1 LSWPLRSTR
10 PAAATTLGGD
20 STIRRRR
27 FGLVTLTD
35 ILLAVT
41 ERPSNPATD
50 STLAAVAGAPPVRP
64 GALGPGTI
72 VAETYEITRLLG
84 QGGMGAVWEA
94 KHLRLPD
101 KRVVIKVL
109 LFGTTDAVTLAR
121 FRREAEIASRLGHP
135 NIVQV
140 LDFNAL
146 PDGAPFIVLELLQG
160 ESLAARLAHAR
171 PSFEETLAIVTQ
183 IGSALAAAHREGIVH
198 RDLKPD
204 NIFLCPT
211 PLDGEIRDVVKILDF
226 GISKIRGAKTVLTQ
240 DAALIGTPQYM
251 APEQATGRNDDIDAR
266 TDIFAFGAIVFEMLA
281 GRPPFLGETLAAVIH
296 AVVYAPT
303 PPLRE
308 LSPET
313 PPAVAAAVERAL
325 AKERDARFPD
335 VGSFV
340 KAVTAR
346 SLETAPTLAAA
357 PAEKPEPA
365 PQATERMTF
374 ERPFPWKGALVGV
387 VLLAVGGLVAS
398 RVFSSKPPTPAPAV
412 TPQPKSSPPQA
423 AQGTPPPPP
432 PTTTALPPPEVADK
446 QPRARVEERPVE
458 RTHPTSASA
467 AKGETLAPPV
477 AAELADAEAALE
489 AGRGADA
496 IRLAQHSLYTQKS
509 SRAYAII
516 TRARC
521 AEGDLGNAKAALAQV
536 GARDR
541 SAVVRACGKLGVDL
555 H

>member
-1 LSWPLRSTR
+1 MP
-10 PAAATTLGGD
+10 
-20 STIRRRR
+20 
-27 FGLVTLTD
+27 
-35 ILLAVT
+35 
-41 ERPSNPATD
+41 ERPPDPATD
-50 STLAAVAGAPPVRP
+50 STLASVPGAPAHAGV
-64 GALGPGTI
+64 GVLGPGTV
-72 VAETYEITRLLG
+72 VAGTYEIVRLLG

-101 KRVVIKVL
+101 KRVVVKVL

-140 LDFNAL
+140 LDFNTL

-160 ESLAARLAHAR
+160 ESLAARLAHGR
-171 PSFEETLAIVTQ
+171 PTFTETLAIVTQ
-183 IGSALAAAHREGIVH
+183 IGSALAAAHREGVVH

-204 NIFLCPT
+204 NVFLCPT
-211 PLDGEIRDVVKILDF
+211 PLDGEIRDVAKILDF
-226 GISKIRGAKTVLTQ
+226 GISKLRGAKTVLTQ

-281 GRPPFLGETLAAVIH
+281 GRPPFLGDTLAAVIH

-308 LSPET
+308 LAPET

-340 KAVTAR
+340 KAVTTR
-346 SLETAPTLAAA
+346 SLETAPTIAAS
-357 PAEKPEPA
+357 PAARPA
-365 PQATERMTF
+365 PPPPATERVPR
-374 ERPFPWKGALVGV
+374 ERPFPWRGALVGV
-387 VLLAVGGLVAS
+387 VLLVGGGLLAT
-398 RVFSSKPPTPAPAV
+398 RLLSSKPPAAPQASETKPAPPAKIEPPTV
-412 TPQPKSSPPQA
+412 AAPQPPQA
-423 AQGTPPPPP
+423 
-432 PTTTALPPPEVADK
+432 PEKVAGKVAEEPARRSADK
-446 QPRARVEERPVE
+446 AAEPPR
-458 RTHPTSASA
+458 SASRGA
-467 AKGETLAPPV
+467 GAKSEAPARAV
-477 AAELADAEAALE
+477 AAELAEAEAALD
-489 AGRGADA
+489 AGRGSDA
-496 IRLAQHSLYTQKS
+496 IRLAQHSLYAQKS

-516 TRARC
+516 ARARC
-521 AEGDLGNAKAALAQV
+521 AQGDLGNAKAALAQV
-536 GARDR
+536 GPHERA
-541 SAVVRACGKLGVDL
+541 AVVRACGKLGVEL

>member
-1 LSWPLRSTR
+1 MP
-10 PAAATTLGGD
+10 
-20 STIRRRR
+20 
-27 FGLVTLTD
+27 
-35 ILLAVT
+35 

-50 STLAAVAGAPPVRP
+50 STLASAPGAPQAGM
-64 GALGPGTI
+64 GALGPGTV
-72 VAETYEITRLLG
+72 VAGTYEIVRLLG

-101 KRVVIKVL
+101 KRVVVKVL

-140 LDFNAL
+140 FDFNTL

-160 ESLAARLAHAR
+160 ESLAARLARGR
-171 PSFEETLAIVTQ
+171 PTFTETLAIVTQ
-183 IGSALAAAHREGIVH
+183 IGSALAAAHREGVVH

-211 PLDGEIRDVVKILDF
+211 PLDGEIRDVAKILDF
-226 GISKIRGAKTVLTQ
+226 GISKLRGAKTVLTQ

-281 GRPPFLGETLAAVIH
+281 GRPPFLGDTLAAVIH

-308 LSPET
+308 LAPET

-346 SLETAPTLAAA
+346 SLETAPTLAASPAVKPA
-357 PAEKPEPA
+357 PP
-365 PQATERMTF
+365 PQATERVPR
-374 ERPFPWKGALVGV
+374 ERPFPWRGAVIGV
-387 VLLAVGGLVAS
+387 VLLAGGGLLATRILS
-398 RVFSSKPPTPAPAV
+398 PKPPAPSAVAPPAAPAPPVSPAPETKPAPPAV
-412 TPQPKSSPPQA
+412 A
-423 AQGTPPPPP
+423 ASL
-432 PTTTALPPPEVADK
+432 PTRAQEMPVDK
-446 QPRARVEERPVE
+446 PIAKPVE
-458 RTHPTSASA
+458 RTHSASRGTVA
-467 AKGETLAPPV
+467 RSETLEPAV
-477 AAELADAEAALE
+477 AAELVDAEAALE
-489 AGRGADA
+489 AGRGGDA
-496 IRLAQHSLYTQKS
+496 IRLAQHSLYAQKS

-516 TRARC
+516 ARARC
-521 AEGDLGNAKAALAQV
+521 AQGDLGNAKAALAQV
-536 GARDR
+536 AARDR
-541 SAVVRACGKLGVDL
+541 SAVVHACGKLGVEL

>member
-1 LSWPLRSTR
+1 M
-10 PAAATTLGGD
+10 
-20 STIRRRR
+20 
-27 FGLVTLTD
+27 TLTD
-35 ILLAVT
+35 ILRAVT

-50 STLAAVAGAPPVRP
+50 STLAAVPGAAPGRP

-101 KRVVIKVL
+101 KRVVVKVL

-140 LDFNAL
+140 LDFNTL

-160 ESLAARLAHAR
+160 ESLAARLGRALPTFA
-171 PSFEETLAIVTQ
+171 ETLAIVTQ

-211 PLDGEIRDVVKILDF
+211 RLDGEIRDVVKILDF

-240 DAALIGTPQYM
+240 DSSLIGTPQYM

-313 PPAVAAAVERAL
+313 PPAVVAAVERAL

-346 SLETAPTLAAA
+346 SLETAPTLAASPAPKPA
-357 PAEKPEPA
+357 PAPA
-365 PQATERMTF
+365 AEATARF
-374 ERPFPWKGALVGV
+374 PRERPFPWKGALIGV
-387 VLLAVGGLVAS
+387 VVLAGGGLLASFIFSPRPVVRPAAVAAPS
-398 RVFSSKPPTPAPAV
+398 QPPSLPAIAAKPVPAANVKPTANAAEGANVAPTAKAAEARPPARADERPA
-412 TPQPKSSPPQA
+412 
-423 AQGTPPPPP
+423 
-432 PTTTALPPPEVADK
+432 E
-446 QPRARVEERPVE
+446 RARA
-458 RTHPTSASA
+458 TAASA
-467 AKGETLAPPV
+467 GRGETLAPAV
-477 AAELADAEAALE
+477 AGELADAQVALE

-521 AEGDLGNAKAALAQV
+521 AEGDLGNAKAALAGV

-555 H
+555 Q

>member
-1 LSWPLRSTR
+1 M
-10 PAAATTLGGD
+10 
-20 STIRRRR
+20 
-27 FGLVTLTD
+27 
-35 ILLAVT
+35 T

-50 STLAAVAGAPPVRP
+50 STLAAAPGGPPRTGVD
-64 GALGPGTI
+64 ALGPGTI
-72 VAETYEITRLLG
+72 VAGTYEIVRLLG

-101 KRVVIKVL
+101 KRVVVKVL

-140 LDFNAL
+140 LDFNTL

-160 ESLAARLAHAR
+160 ESLAARLARVR
-171 PSFEETLAIVTQ
+171 PTFTQTLAIVTQ
-183 IGSALAAAHREGIVH
+183 IGSALAAAHREGVVH

-211 PLDGEIRDVVKILDF
+211 PLDGEMRDVAKILDF
-226 GISKIRGAKTVLTQ
+226 GISKLRGAKTVLTQ

-251 APEQATGRNDDIDAR
+251 APEQATGRNDEIDAR

-281 GRPPFLGETLAAVIH
+281 GRPPFLGDTLAAVIH

-308 LSPET
+308 LAPET

-346 SLETAPTLAAA
+346 SLETAPTIAASA
-357 PAEKPEPA
+357 GAHPA
-365 PQATERMTF
+365 PPRQATERVPR
-374 ERPFPWKGALVGV
+374 ERPLPWRAALVGV
-387 VLLAVGGLVAS
+387 VLLAGGGLLATRLLS
-398 RVFSSKPPTPAPAV
+398 PKPPAIAPAATPQALEAKPVAPTPPSAVPPLPAPAQGK
-412 TPQPKSSPPQA
+412 TADPP
-423 AQGTPPPPP
+423 
-432 PTTTALPPPEVADK
+432 LKES
-446 QPRARVEERPVE
+446 EERP
-458 RTHPTSASA
+458 RAASRSAT
-467 AKGETLAPPV
+467 AKSETVAPAV

-489 AGRGADA
+489 AGRAGDA
-496 IRLAQHSLYTQKS
+496 IRLAQHSLYAQKS
-509 SRAYAII
+509 SRAYALIA
-516 TRARC
+516 RARC
-521 AEGDLGNAKAALAQV
+521 AQGDLGNAKAALAQV

-541 SAVVRACGKLGVDL
+541 AAVLRACGKLGVEL

>member
-1 LSWPLRSTR
+1 MP
-10 PAAATTLGGD
+10 
-20 STIRRRR
+20 
-27 FGLVTLTD
+27 
-35 ILLAVT
+35 

-50 STLAAVAGAPPVRP
+50 STLASAPGLPPQTGV
-64 GALGPGTI
+64 GVLGPGTV
-72 VAETYEITRLLG
+72 VAGTYEIVRLLG

-101 KRVVIKVL
+101 KRVVVKVL

-140 LDFNAL
+140 FDFNTL

-160 ESLAARLAHAR
+160 ESLAARLARVR
-171 PSFEETLAIVTQ
+171 PTFAETLAIVTQ
-183 IGSALAAAHREGIVH
+183 IGSALAAAHREGVVH

-204 NIFLCPT
+204 NVFLCPT
-211 PLDGEIRDVVKILDF
+211 PLDGEIRDVAKILDF
-226 GISKIRGAKTVLTQ
+226 GISKLRGAKTVLTQ

-281 GRPPFLGETLAAVIH
+281 GRPPFLGDTLAAVIH

-303 PPLRE
+303 PSLRE
-308 LSPET
+308 LAPET

-346 SLETAPTLAAA
+346 SLETAPTVSASIAASPAAKPA
-357 PAEKPEPA
+357 PP
-365 PQATERMTF
+365 PQATERVPR
-374 ERPFPWKGALVGV
+374 ERPFPWRGALVGV
-387 VLLAVGGLVAS
+387 VLLAGGGLLATRILSPKPTTSQAVEVKPAP
-398 RVFSSKPPTPAPAV
+398 VVPPTPP
-412 TPQPKSSPPQA
+412 TSL
-423 AQGTPPPPP
+423 PPPPP
-432 PTTTALPPPEVADK
+432 PTKEKSVE
-446 QPRARVEERPVE
+446 QPAERP
-458 RTHPTSASA
+458 HASSRA
-467 AKGETLAPPV
+467 AASKSETLAPAV
-477 AAELADAEAALE
+477 AAELADAEAALD
-489 AGRGADA
+489 AGRGGDA
-496 IRLAQHSLYTQKS
+496 IRLAQHSLYAQKS

-516 TRARC
+516 ARARC
-521 AEGDLGNAKAALAQV
+521 AQGDLGNAKAALAQV
-536 GARDR
+536 GAHDR
-541 SAVVRACGKLGVDL
+541 AAVVRACGKLGVEL

>member
-1 LSWPLRSTR
+1 MP
-10 PAAATTLGGD
+10 
-20 STIRRRR
+20 
-27 FGLVTLTD
+27 
-35 ILLAVT
+35 

-50 STLAAVAGAPPVRP
+50 STLASAPGGPPRTGV
-64 GALGPGTI
+64 GGLGPGTI
-72 VAETYEITRLLG
+72 VAGTYEIVRLLG

-101 KRVVIKVL
+101 KRVVVKVL

-140 LDFNAL
+140 LDFNTL

-160 ESLAARLAHAR
+160 ESLAARLARVR
-171 PSFEETLAIVTQ
+171 PTFTETLAIVTQ
-183 IGSALAAAHREGIVH
+183 IGSALAAAHREGVVH

-211 PLDGEIRDVVKILDF
+211 PLEGEMRDVAKVLDF
-226 GISKIRGAKTVLTQ
+226 GISKLRGAKTVLTQ

-308 LSPET
+308 LAPET

-346 SLETAPTLAAA
+346 SLETAPTLAASPAARPA
-357 PAEKPEPA
+357 PP
-365 PQATERMTF
+365 PQATERVPR
-374 ERPFPWKGALVGV
+374 ERALPWKGALVGL
-387 VLLAVGGLVAS
+387 VLLAGGGLLATRILS
-398 RVFSSKPPTPAPAV
+398 PKPPAAPIAPETKPAPPAKLEPPSAA
-412 TPQPKSSPPQA
+412 TPQPPQA
-423 AQGTPPPPP
+423 
-432 PTTTALPPPEVADK
+432 PEK
-446 QPRARVEERPVE
+446 
-458 RTHPTSASA
+458 
-467 AKGETLAPPV
+467 
-477 AAELADAEAALE
+477 
-489 AGRGADA
+489 
-496 IRLAQHSLYTQKS
+496 
-509 SRAYAII
+509 
-516 TRARC
+516 
-521 AEGDLGNAKAALAQV
+521 
-536 GARDR
+536 
-541 SAVVRACGKLGVDL
+541 
-555 H
+555 

>member
-1 LSWPLRSTR
+1 MP
-10 PAAATTLGGD
+10 
-20 STIRRRR
+20 
-27 FGLVTLTD
+27 
-35 ILLAVT
+35 

-50 STLAAVAGAPPVRP
+50 STLASVPGAPPGTGV
-64 GALGPGTI
+64 GVLGPGTV
-72 VAETYEITRLLG
+72 VAGSYEIVRLLG

-101 KRVVIKVL
+101 KRVVVKVL

-140 LDFNAL
+140 LDFNTL

-160 ESLAARLAHAR
+160 ESLAARLARVR
-171 PSFEETLAIVTQ
+171 PTFTETLAIVTQ
-183 IGSALAAAHREGIVH
+183 IGSALAAAHREGVVH

-204 NIFLCPT
+204 NVFLCPT
-211 PLDGEIRDVVKILDF
+211 PLDGEIRDVAKILDF
-226 GISKIRGAKTVLTQ
+226 GISKLHGAKTVLTQ

-251 APEQATGRNDDIDAR
+251 APEQATGRNDEIDAR

-281 GRPPFLGETLAAVIH
+281 GRPPFLGDTLAAVIH

-308 LSPET
+308 LAPET

-346 SLETAPTLAAA
+346 SLETAPTLAASAATKPA
-357 PAEKPEPA
+357 PP
-365 PQATERMTF
+365 PQATERVAR
-374 ERPFPWKGALVGV
+374 ERPFPWKGALIGV
-387 VLLAVGGLVAS
+387 VLLAGGGLLATRLLS
-398 RVFSSKPPTPAPAV
+398 PTPSAPPAPAAPESKLPPV
-412 TPQPKSSPPQA
+412 KVEPPVVTTPQPARALEKTAEPP
-423 AQGTPPPPP
+423 
-432 PTTTALPPPEVADK
+432 ADK
-446 QPRARVEERPVE
+446 AAERP
-458 RTHPTSASA
+458 RPA
-467 AKGETLAPPV
+467 AHGAGAKAETLAPAV
-477 AAELADAEAALE
+477 AAELSDAEAALDG
-489 AGRGADA
+489 GRGADA
-496 IRLAQHSLYTQKS
+496 SRLAQHSLYAQKS

-516 TRARC
+516 ARARC
-521 AEGDLGNAKAALAQV
+521 AQGDLGNAKAALAQV
-536 GARDR
+536 GPHERA
-541 SAVVRACGKLGVDL
+541 AVVRACGKLGVEL
-555 H
+555 Q